1 MKIQSKLRLKQG
13 EKRLGEDISI
23 NTIKVGDLVK
33 VKKYGWIMRVDD
45 IKGDLYYLENS
56 KKGFDLSGKY
66 GNPGSYYIDE
76 IQKINNISGTK
87 QATKRTKGSNY
98 HKDTKSHNVNIKVMS
113 GVKAKSLIGEVSNIR
128 KIDVLNFT
136 KAEMTAKLFSISRNW
151 AMLPEKIA
159 LNKPR
164 ATVWVRNTIR
174 ENFIYPKQYEK
185 KTTLNLLLFLL
196 GNENNLFSKAIK

>member
-13 EKRLGEDISI
+13 EKRLGEDISGTNQGLKLKYKIFEGYDWYKGKYIYQVVGI
-23 NTIKVGDLVK
+23 NNDFVGE
-33 VKKYGWIMRVDD
+33 WHT
-45 IKGDLYYLENS
+45 S
-56 KKGFDLSGKY
+56 KKGA
-66 GNPGSYYIDE
+66 NDE
-76 IQKINNISGTK
+76 LKSLNKNKITGVK
-87 QATKRTKGSNY
+87 KY
-98 HKDTKSHNVNIKVMS
+98 HKDTKSHNVNIKVVS
-113 GVKAKSLIGEVSNIR
+113 GVKAKSLIGEVSNIK
-128 KIDVLNFT
+128 KIDVLSFT

-174 ENFIYPKQYEK
+174 ENFIYPKRYEK
-185 KTTLNLLLFLL
+185 QTTLNLLLFLL